1 MNQDGTLADFDR
13 AIEKGGARKSSR
25 AIGAAL
31 TGCLYALLA
40 LIALLPPPLPPDT
53 MILSETTVRLLPDTP
68 HKTTP
73 RPPPPFLAPLIRP
86 HAESASPPDFTVAP
100 AAIPLRAP
108 LPAFAPVS
116 SSLAGGITASLGAS
130 AGSANGKN
138 GNGEA
143 ASGCFDAVWAQAVT
157 NHVGRFYRYPR
168 SANGA
173 TGIVMM
179 DFTVR
184 RSGRLDMLQVGKTS
198 GSDSLDRVAYEMVR
212 HAVPLPRIPERM
224 HAERVTVELPIGFGA
239 DVANLQP
246 SPGTCE

>member
-1 MNQDGTLADFDR
+1 MDQQVPLADFAR
-13 AIEKGGARKSSR
+13 GPRKGGAQTSSR
-25 AIGAAL
+25 VFGASL
-31 TGCLYALLA
+31 TACLYASLA
-40 LIALLPPPLPPDT
+40 LFALLRPPMT
-53 MILSETTVRLLPDTP
+53 AEVTLSETTVLLMPVTP

-157 NHVGRFYRYPR
+157 DHVGRFYRYPR

-239 DVANLQP
+239 DGANLRP

>member
-1 MNQDGTLADFDR
+1 MDQDVPLADFAR
-13 AIEKGGARKSSR
+13 GPRKGGGRTSSR
-25 AIGAAL
+25 AMAAGL
-31 TGCLYALLA
+31 TACLYASLALLA
-40 LIALLPPPLPPDT
+40 LLSPPMAAEVT
-53 MILSETTVRLLPDTP
+53 LSETTAILLPDRP

-73 RPPPPFLAPLIRP
+73 RPPAPFMAPLIRP

-100 AAIPLRAP
+100 TAVPLRAP

-116 SSLAGGITASLGAS
+116 SPLAGGITASLGAS

-138 GNGEA
+138 GDGEA

-157 NHVGRFYRYPR
+157 NQVGRFYRYPR
-168 SANGA
+168 GADGA

-212 HAVPLPRIPERM
+212 KAQPLPRIPERM
-224 HAERVTVELPIGFGA
+224 HAERVTVELPIGFG
-239 DVANLQP
+239 VEGANLHP